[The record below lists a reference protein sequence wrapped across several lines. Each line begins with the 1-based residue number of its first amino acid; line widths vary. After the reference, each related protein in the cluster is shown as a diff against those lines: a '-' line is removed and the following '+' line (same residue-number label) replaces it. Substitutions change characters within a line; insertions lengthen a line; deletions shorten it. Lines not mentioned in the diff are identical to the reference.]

1 MKSVVGQFLKNAT
14 TSWLGLVLGIVIAFF
29 ITPYLISTLGKERY
43 GVWTLAFSLIGY
55 MRLADVGMQQS
66 LVRYVS
72 KHLATED
79 WPGLSQVVSSSARLY
94 LGVAA
99 VTLVASSAMAFG
111 FLHLLKIPVEFFRVG
126 QITILV
132 LGIRQALVFLSL
144 PFCSLGPFH
153 RFDIA
158 NYFSM
163 GTQVVQTALIVVL
176 LEMGYGLV
184 AMSILLLG
192 LAIVVTLWQY
202 RVRRS
207 MFPEVRFS
215 RAAISG
221 DKTKEL
227 LNYGLFSFLTL
238 AAWTV
243 ILQTDNIIIAG
254 FISTEAVA
262 LYSVPAMMV
271 IQLRGAVKTIA
282 VPLVPAISHLE
293 ALQDVDKIREIFA
306 RTTKYIY
313 YVSGYFCVSVMFFG
327 GPFILLWVGEDFRG
341 MIDVLHI
348 LMFSVTFTL
357 PLLLGNA
364 VLLGVS
370 RHKLAF
376 ALTGCEALAKIIL
389 SLALVRPLGLI
400 GVALGT
406 AIPQVII
413 YTMVYPMAFQ
423 RAIGG
428 SLAAYYRRSA
438 SSLGLAVL
446 LLLPVAFVTHKL
458 LPPHD
463 WPSLIV
469 DCVVVTSVMIVGLL
483 RFVLHP
489 EDRARML
496 ASVRRRSQS

>member
-1 MKSVVGQFLKNAT
+1 
-14 TSWLGLVLGIVIAFF
+14 VLGVLIAFF
-29 ITPYLISTLGKERY
+29 LTPYLIGTLGKARY

-66 LVRYVS
+66 LVRFVS

-79 WPGLSQVVSSSARLY
+79 WPGLSQVISSSARLY

-99 VTLVASSAMAFG
+99 ITLVASSAMAFG
-111 FLHLLKIPVEFFRVG
+111 FLHLLKVPVEFFRIA

-132 LGIRQALVFLSL
+132 LGIRQAIVFLCL

-153 RFDIA
+153 RFDLA

-163 GTQVVQTALIVVL
+163 GTQAVQTALIVVL

-184 AMSILLLG
+184 AMSVLLLG
-192 LAIVVTLWQY
+192 LAIVVTVWQY

-207 MFPEVRFS
+207 LFPKVQFS
-215 RAAISG
+215 RTAISG

-227 LNYGLFSFLTL
+227 LDYGLFSFLTL

-293 ALQDVDKIREIFA
+293 ALKDLAKIREIFA

-313 YVSGYFCVSVMFFG
+313 YVSGYFCVSVLFFG
-327 GPFILLWVGEDFRG
+327 GPFILLWVGEDFRP
-341 MIDVLHI
+341 MIDVLHVLI
-348 LMFSVTFTL
+348 VSVTFTL

-364 VLLGVS
+364 VLLGIS

-376 ALTGCEALAKIIL
+376 ALTGCEALAKVIL
-389 SLALVRPLGLI
+389 SLILVRSYGLM

-406 AIPQVII
+406 AIPQLII
-413 YTMVYPMAFQ
+413 YTVVYPIAFQ
-423 RAIGG
+423 RAIGAN
-428 SLAAYYRRSA
+428 LANYYRRSA
-438 SSLGLAVL
+438 SSLGLAAL
-446 LLLPVAFVTHKL
+446 LLVPVAFVMHKL
-458 LPPHD
+458 WPPHD
-463 WPSLIV
+463 WPTLIL
-469 DCVVVTSVMIVGLL
+469 DCVVVTVIMMVGLL
-483 RFVLHP
+483 RYVLHP
-489 EDRARML
+489 DDRARVM
-496 ASVRRRSQS
+496 ASIRLGGRSS